1 MESHHNHFASRNCG
15 SRTAIAIASISVLL
29 LACSGTSTSSGE
41 AAGGLSSGGN
51 SPSSGGASN
60 TAGAPGAGG
69 TSSNGG
75 STISFGG
82 TASGGASSN
91 GGSTSVGGTTS
102 KGGNSNAGGAKSSG
116 GATSA
121 GGINAAG
128 GNIGVGGASTSGGAK
143 ATGGSNSAGGAA
155 NTGGLQATGGNL
167 TTGGAKNTGGAT
179 NTGGTNSTG
188 GSKATGGF
196 AATGGV
202 KATGG
207 NQGTGGASNAC
218 GSPVATGTT
227 LLSSCTGTSPITC
240 ALTAANGNWDVTVE
254 LGDPA
259 SAGSSRVQSETR
271 HYENSETATAAGA
284 YSTLTFTAN
293 VRAEVHDGGQSA
305 PGNILNLV
313 IDGSA
318 PKLHALGIRSSSCA
332 ITIFIAGDSTVCDW
346 VSTNTSALAADETGW
361 AQELSLYMKP
371 GVSVA
376 NYADSG
382 ETAGS
387 FYTKFFPAARTAM
400 KAGDYLFIQF
410 GHNDQKNAT
419 DIANYPTNLTNYVND
434 AKAKGAIPVIVTP
447 VSRAS
452 GSAANP
458 GFAGLDQVARD
469 TATQLGVALIDLTAL
484 SRSYYTTVPNFS
496 STLFIDGTHFHEVGA
511 IGVAGVVANAIKSS
525 SLGLSSYVR

>member
-1 MESHHNHFASRNCG
+1 MEPRRTHFASRIYF
-15 SRTAIAIASISVLL
+15 SRTAVAIASISVMLS
-29 LACSGTSTSSGE
+29 ACSGTSTSSSE
-41 AAGGLSSGGN
+41 ATGGLSSGGN
-51 SPSSGGASN
+51 PPSSGGASS
-60 TAGAPGAGG
+60 TAGANAGG
-69 TSSNGG
+69 TSNNGG
-75 STISFGG
+75 SAGSFGG
-82 TASGGASSN
+82 TASGGVSSN
-91 GGSTSVGGTTS
+91 GGFTSVGGTTS
-102 KGGNSNAGGAKSSG
+102 KGGNSSAGGAPSSG

-121 GGINAAG
+121 GGANATGGVVATG
-128 GNIGVGGASTSGGAK
+128 GNISAGGASSSGGTK
-143 ATGGSNSAGGAA
+143 ATGGSNGIGGKAS
-155 NTGGLQATGGNL
+155 TGGMQGTGGNV
-167 TTGGAKNTGGAT
+167 TTGGVKNTGGT
-179 NTGGTNSTG
+179 TSTG
-188 GSKATGGF
+188 GSKATGGS

-293 VRAEVHDGGQSA
+293 VRPEVHDGGQSA

-332 ITIFIAGDSTVCDW
+332 ITIFIASDSTACDW
-346 VSTNTSALAADETGW
+346 VSTNTSALAADQTGW

-410 GHNDQKNAT
+410 GHNDQKSAT
-419 DIANYPTNLTNYVND
+419 DIANYPNNLTNYVND
-434 AKAKGAIPVIVTP
+434 AKAKGAIPVILTP

-452 GSAANP
+452 GTAANP

-469 TATQLGVALIDLTAL
+469 TAAQLGVALIDLTAL
-484 SRSYYTTVPNFS
+484 SRSYYATVPNFS